1 MQYGGYSSYFSKE
14 ESFRLEF
21 HCLPR
26 SWVLPLSKNRSPE
39 LIFLPQGRA
48 GLASCLDT
56 QHRKAPPS
64 KFTFPCLLSSLL
76 SELGPPSQG
85 LLPDEE
91 VPSPAQRPKG
101 SREHWGIVW
110 PEPLGRLGAAEE
122 EVLILS
128 FWAGRAAALRL
139 SVPPSAVPASPWE
152 GRTSGAG
159 GGSRQPELP
168 RQALGSRRDDPDPD
182 RPASGLPRI
191 RRPPRRPP
199 FLCSIAS
206 AFPSSTLQGGGPPP
220 SPLCPEP
227 AGLPECRAY
236 SAALSSS
243 LPPRNGSLEP
253 SSATQPPLPPTGPSG
268 CPSTSMAGGLLRGH
282 LVLLRECSVP
292 REAPGLKFH
301 LSSHEL
307 CALKVLG

>member
-1 MQYGGYSSYFSKE
+1 MQYSGYSSYFSKE

-76 SELGPPSQG
+76 SELGPPSQD

-182 RPASGLPRI
+182 RACLRPASYQEASQKAPLPLQHRLRLPLLHTPG
-191 RRPPRRPP
+191 RRA
-199 FLCSIAS
+199 AS
-206 AFPSSTLQGGGPPP
+206 
-220 SPLCPEP
+220 
-227 AGLPECRAY
+227 
-236 SAALSSS
+236 
-243 LPPRNGSLEP
+243 
-253 SSATQPPLPPTGPSG
+253 QPPLPRASWPSRVQGILCRPPSQKWPPGAFLCNTTPTSSDWTRPAVPAPPRQGDCSG
-268 CPSTSMAGGLLRGH
+268 ATWC
-282 LVLLRECSVP
+282 C
-292 REAPGLKFH
+292 
-301 LSSHEL
+301 
-307 CALKVLG
+307 